1 MDHRPVR
8 VRVAPS
14 PTGKYHLGNARTAL
28 IDYLMARQS
37 GGQFILRIED
47 TDTKR
52 FVEGA
57 EEKLIDA
64 MHWLGL
70 SWDEGPDVGG
80 PHAPY
85 TQSKRKETYQKYAEQ
100 LVDQGDA
107 YYCFCSPER
116 LSALRQE
123 QEKKKEPHHYD
134 GLCRSIPIEEARQR
148 IQNGEKA
155 VVRFKSPKEGQITV
169 HDHLRGD
176 ITLDNRNIDDF
187 ILVKSNGLAVYHL
200 AAMVDDHLMG
210 ITHVVRGAEWL
221 ATFPLHAMIYRAFG
235 WTEPVWLHLSLFL
248 KPSGK
253 GKMSKRD
260 AAEMA
265 KDGYSIYIEDL
276 RELGYLPEAVVNW
289 MILMGWSLDDH
300 TEFFT
305 LQDLIDNF
313 SIDRCNPSPAAI
325 NFTKLDHFNGL
336 HIRNTPID
344 KLAALIKPFFE
355 KEGYKVDDDV
365 LLALTP
371 LVQERMVTLDDSV
384 KFAGFF
390 FEKEVIPDVADLP
403 GKNMSKAETI
413 QVLKD
418 VIARLEPLPDIAH
431 DTAEPILRNYIEES
445 GYSAGQVFGIMR
457 VAVTGQMVSPPL
469 FESMVIIGRE
479 TVLSRLN
486 KAVELLQNT

>member
-1 MDHRPVR
+1 MDRRPVR

-37 GGQFILRIED
+37 GGDFILRIED

-52 FVEGA
+52 FVPGA
-57 EEKLIDA
+57 KEKLIDA

-70 SWDEGPDVGG
+70 AWDEGPDVGG

-85 TQSKRKETYQKYAEQ
+85 TQSQRKEIYQQYAEQ

-123 QEKKKEPHHYD
+123 QEKRKEPHHYD
-134 GLCRSIPIEEARQR
+134 GLCKSIPIEEARR
-148 IQNGEKA
+148 RLREGEKA

-176 ITLDNRNIDDF
+176 ITVDSKNIDDF

-235 WTEPVWLHLSLFL
+235 WTEPVWVHLSLFL
-248 KPSGK
+248 KPSGQ

-305 LQDLIDNF
+305 
-313 SIDRCNPSPAAI
+313 
-325 NFTKLDHFNGL
+325 
-336 HIRNTPID
+336 
-344 KLAALIKPFFE
+344 
-355 KEGYKVDDDV
+355 
-365 LLALTP
+365 
-371 LVQERMVTLDDSV
+371 
-384 KFAGFF
+384 
-390 FEKEVIPDVADLP
+390 
-403 GKNMSKAETI
+403 
-413 QVLKD
+413 
-418 VIARLEPLPDIAH
+418 
-431 DTAEPILRNYIEES
+431 
-445 GYSAGQVFGIMR
+445 
-457 VAVTGQMVSPPL
+457 
-469 FESMVIIGRE
+469 
-479 TVLSRLN
+479 
-486 KAVELLQNT
+486 